1 MSTDLRDLYQETILD
16 HGKKPRNFRELAGA
30 NRRAEGYNPLCGD
43 RETVFVKLEGDTVRD
58 IAFQGAGCAI
68 STASASMMTESLKGK
83 SLADAEKL
91 FERFHDLITGQSN
104 APKDAPPLGK
114 LEVFSGVRE
123 YPVRIKCAT
132 LPWHTMRSALQND
145 GDESK
150 TISTE
155 GGAEASPSERPE
167 AVAASSIPP
176 KVC

>member
-1 MSTDLRDLYQETILD
+1 MTGSGDLRDLYQEVILD
-16 HGKKPRNFRELAGA
+16 HGKRPRNFRELPGA

-43 RETVFVKLEGDTVRD
+43 RETVYLQLDGDLLRD
-58 IAFQGAGCAI
+58 LSFQGAGCAI

-83 SLADAEKL
+83 SRAEAEAL
-91 FERFHDLITGQSN
+91 FERFHDLITGER
-104 APKDAPPLGK
+104 KAPPGGPSLGK

-132 LPWHTMRSALQND
+132 LPWHTLKAALAGGEQ
-145 GDESK
+145 

-155 GGAEASPSERPE
+155 DGAEASPKEE
-167 AVAASSIPP
+167 P